1 MGVSEVVLNP
11 RLVDFACIRCD
22 QPVPVGDDVEGCPSC
37 LARGYPAGVVPRFKR
52 PDDPPAPS
60 TDAGMARFADRLC
73 YARFS
78 SLGEGDTPL
87 LSLPRIAGE
96 LGLAS
101 LLIKDE
107 GANPTGSHKD
117 RMSAQ
122 VVARAVDI
130 GAPGIIAASS
140 GNGGLSIATYA
151 KAYGLPCQIVVT
163 PTLPERYRE
172 AMERAGARLQV
183 EADSLARWRYVSE
196 TARRDGWLPATN
208 YLNPPVG
215 SHPFGVDAY
224 KTVAYELLEDPA
236 AAQADAI
243 IVPTAR
249 GDLLWGLWRGLL
261 DRQAD
266 GQIARLPRLIAVDPF
281 PRLSR
286 VVEGEDYRGNF
297 NGASALAAI
306 NGPTVTYQSLKAVND
321 SGGTAIVTSDAEAER
336 DRARLR
342 EEGVQLEL
350 SSAAAL
356 SAARRL
362 AAQEPG
368 LKNLVLIGTARSED

>member
-1 MGVSEVVLNP
+1 MSKVALNP
-11 RLVDFACIRCD
+11 RLVDFVCIRCD
-22 QPVPVGDDVEGCPSC
+22 QAMPVGDYVEGCPSC
-37 LARGYPAGVVPRFKR
+37 LAQGYPAGAIPRFKR
-52 PDDPPAPS
+52 PDAPFS
-60 TDAGMARFADRLC
+60 RSANAGMAGFSDRLC
-73 YARFS
+73 YERFVS
-78 SLGEGDTPL
+78 FGEGDTPL
-87 LSLPRIAGE
+87 RSMPGIARE

-122 VVARAVDI
+122 AVARAVDI
-130 GAPGIIAASS
+130 GARGIIAASS

-151 KAYGLPCQIVVT
+151 KACGLPCQVVVT

-172 AMERAGARLQV
+172 AMLRAGAQLHV

-196 TARRDGWLPATN
+196 RVRSDGWLPATN

-215 SHPFGVDAY
+215 SHPIGVDAY
-224 KTVAYELLEDPA
+224 KTIAYELLEDPA
-236 AAQADAI
+236 AARADAI

-261 DRQAD
+261 DQQAA
-266 GQIARLPRLIAVDPF
+266 GQVAHLPRLVAVDPF

-286 VVEGEDYRGNF
+286 VIDGADYRGHF
-297 NGASALAAI
+297 AGTSALAAI
-306 NGPTVTYQSLKAVND
+306 NGPTVTLQSLKAVGD
-321 SGGTAIVTSDAEAER
+321 SGGAAIVVSDAEAER

-342 EEGVQLEL
+342 DEGIQLEL

-362 AAQEPG
+362 VAQEPG
-368 LKNLVLIGTARSED
+368 LKSLVLIGTARSED